1 MVKIKSALELLA
13 FLQVIFAI
21 YGICGAYEQNY
32 IDDLQFA
39 EYLLIFI
46 ATLTV
51 NIIAIKALTAAIES
65 TNYHSRNPKAT
76 VQKMAINHVLI
87 IAQSFENVNP
97 F

>member
-1 MVKIKSALELLA
+1 MKHIKSALELLA

-32 IDDLQFA
+32 IDGLQFA

-51 NIIAIKALTAAIES
+51 NIIAIKVLTAAIES
-65 TNYHSRNPKAT
+65 TNYQFKKSESNRTKDGYKPRPYHITK
-76 VQKMAINHVLI
+76 L
-87 IAQSFENVNP
+87 
-97 F
+97 